1 MIIILSNAY
10 DIQINLLLQL
20 TDEEIEIQEG

>member
-20 TDEEIEIQEG
+20 TDEEIEIQKG